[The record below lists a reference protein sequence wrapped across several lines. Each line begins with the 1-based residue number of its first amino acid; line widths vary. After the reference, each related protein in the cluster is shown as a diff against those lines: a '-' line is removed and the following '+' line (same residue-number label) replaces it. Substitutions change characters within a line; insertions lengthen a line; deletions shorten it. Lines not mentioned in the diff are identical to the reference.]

1 MLYANWISV
10 KLAKDKGWLAPPKLM
25 SSLYIN
31 GPRAYRVEYKIEC
44 NECNEHTQCSC
55 CWHQNK
61 EHLWRFSSPMGSSS
75 PPISKVEAN
84 AAISL
89 ISITPGMEPLA
100 GFPMGSRNTGKAF
113 GEIHSKKHRVFTE
126 SSYCHVTEHERKT
139 GILHGSSVNP
149 CSGPSRGA

>member
-1 MLYANWISV
+1 
-10 KLAKDKGWLAPPKLM
+10 M

-31 GPRAYRVEYKIEC
+31 GPRAYSVEYKI
-44 NECNEHTQCSC
+44 ECNEHTQCSC

-61 EHLWRFSSPMGSSS
+61 EHLCFSSPMGSSS
-75 PPISKVEAN
+75 PPISKAEAN

-100 GFPMGSRNTGKAF
+100 GFPMGSSNTGKAF

-126 SSYCHVTEHERKT
+126 SSSCHVTEHKRKI
-139 GILHGSSVNP
+139 GILHGSSINP